1 MLVFQ
6 APCFPFRRCCA
17 NLNPMNNGSDSS
29 VERFR
34 EEVIEKLSSSYS
46 RDYLNESE
54 FEDRV
59 EQATAADSHEA
70 LRKLLIDLPLAGASD
85 PPAPVDGRSDRQV
98 GHTGSRGGLVIN
110 SGAVA
115 SESTAIAIFS
125 GAERKGVW
133 DPPRTLNAIAMF
145 GGCDIDLR
153 EARIPA
159 GGMTINA
166 VVMFGGVDIIVPE
179 DLNVEV
185 SGAGIFGAFDGK
197 NHRGSSDPNTP
208 TVRISG
214 VAIFGGVDVKIK
226 RR

>member
-1 MLVFQ
+1 
-6 APCFPFRRCCA
+6 
-17 NLNPMNNGSDSS
+17 MNNGSDSS
-29 VERFR
+29 LERFR

-70 LRKLLIDLPLAGASD
+70 LRKLLIDLPLAGAPD
-85 PPAPVDGRSDRQV
+85 PPVPVDGRSDPQLSHGV
-98 GHTGSRGGLVIN
+98 RGGLAIN
-110 SGAVA
+110 SGEVR
-115 SESTAIAIFS
+115 SESTALAIFS

-153 EARIPA
+153 DARIPA

-208 TVRISG
+208 TIKIDG
-214 VAIFGGVDVKIK
+214 VAIFGGVDIKIK